1 MEQLTALLKMLFG
14 AFPNSSVTKENLA
27 AYTSALSDVP
37 IDELT
42 IVIHQMIREPLD
54 FVPTPGKIL
63 EHWRQAKSPV
73 SPDAAAAGLQSLRK
87 AIAGVGAWGYPKFK
101 DPIVGKVV
109 EAMGWD
115 MICAS
120 ENWSTDRAHF
130 LRLYESFAK
139 QDGNEQ
145 RLTTEY
151 KALRDES
158 QQKQLESNG
167 EN

>member
-14 AFPNSSVTKENLA
+14 AFPNSTASQESLA
-27 AYTSALSDVP
+27 AYSLVLSDIP

-42 IVIHQMIREPLD
+42 VVIRQIVREPID

-63 EHWRQAKSPV
+63 ERWRQAKSPV
-73 SPDAAAAGLQSLRK
+73 SPDAAAAGLQSLHK
-87 AIAGVGAWGYPKFK
+87 AINGVGAWGYPKFK

-120 ENWSTDRAHF
+120 ENWATDRAHF
-130 LRLYESFAK
+130 LRLYESFAR

-151 KALRDES
+151 KALRDEYR
-158 QQKQLESNG
+158 QKQLESKD
-167 EN
+167 ES

>member
-1 MEQLTALLKMLFG
+1 MDKLAMIQFLFAAWPNTSATPATVAVWLEMLADIPDNELLIVVHQAIAEGG
-14 AFPNSSVTKENLA
+14 AFPPSIGQLR
-27 AYTSALSDVP
+27 D
-37 IDELT
+37 
-42 IVIHQMIREPLD
+42 R
-54 FVPTPGKIL
+54 
-63 EHWRQAKSPV
+63 WRQAKSPV

-87 AIAGVGAWGYPKFK
+87 AINGVGAWGYPKFR

-130 LRLYESFAK
+130 LRLYESFAR

-158 QQKQLESNG
+158 RQKQLESKD
-167 EN
+167 ES